1 MDKKLK
7 PSTLNSPNFTHGR
20 SPQTS
25 YVVLLFLDAFD
36 DAFFNDSFKRRV
48 KHNPDFGNGAYGFL
62 SPYCVEHSGFMNKE
76 LSDLEN
82 GQFIDHP
89 AFAKYKSARDEI
101 PTDSN
106 VGEAGS
112 AYFATMELIFFREFR
127 EALNEHNLDHWR
139 DDSHLPYC
147 IGGLPGVMRA
157 FLSWLHYHIEK
168 TPEQIGT

>member
-1 MDKKLK
+1 
-7 PSTLNSPNFTHGR
+7 
-20 SPQTS
+20 
-25 YVVLLFLDAFD
+25 
-36 DAFFNDSFKRRV
+36 
-48 KHNPDFGNGAYGFL
+48 
-62 SPYCVEHSGFMNKE
+62 MNKE

-101 PTDSN
+101 QTDSN
-106 VGEAGS
+106 VGGAGS

-147 IGGLPGVMRA
+147 IGIGGSPGVMRA
-157 FLSWLHYHIEK
+157 FLSCELASLSY
-168 TPEQIGT
+168 

>member
-1 MDKKLK
+1 
-7 PSTLNSPNFTHGR
+7 
-20 SPQTS
+20 
-25 YVVLLFLDAFD
+25 
-36 DAFFNDSFKRRV
+36 
-48 KHNPDFGNGAYGFL
+48 
-62 SPYCVEHSGFMNKE
+62 MNKE

-89 AFAKYKSARDEI
+89 AFAKYKSANQI